1 MVPLAF
7 GRIWLPCPSVEADPD
22 APASRQILA
31 WRCSRQPCK
40 HQRAIGER
48 NSGFELHL
56 PNTLG
61 KSGPEQCR
69 TIQLPRHAPSTK
81 FAVNDSNRVATTM
94 AILTVRN
101 LPDDVHRALRLRA
114 AQHGRSTEGEVRAIL
129 AEAVKAPGPQRM
141 GDALTALGRE
151 VGLTDEDLNAMDEAR
166 QRRPAVPVDLE

>member
-1 MVPLAF
+1 
-7 GRIWLPCPSVEADPD
+7 
-22 APASRQILA
+22 
-31 WRCSRQPCK
+31 
-40 HQRAIGER
+40 
-48 NSGFELHL
+48 
-56 PNTLG
+56 
-61 KSGPEQCR
+61 
-69 TIQLPRHAPSTK
+69 
-81 FAVNDSNRVATTM
+81 M